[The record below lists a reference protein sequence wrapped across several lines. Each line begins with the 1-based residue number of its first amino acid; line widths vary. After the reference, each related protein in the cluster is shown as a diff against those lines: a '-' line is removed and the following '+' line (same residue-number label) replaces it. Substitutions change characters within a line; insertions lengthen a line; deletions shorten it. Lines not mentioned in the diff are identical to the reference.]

1 MKVFGFLFI
10 VGCHIWNILL
20 FIYTITNYNNLFEY
34 FNEYSFSVLFF
45 NVFIYIIV
53 MLNIFFIFF
62 MFNTKKLKTLN
73 EFKYTYNIQF
83 ISISLVLIFLSLA
96 GIPPI
101 SGFLSKFLVFIHIF
115 FKKNF
120 IIFLLFIFLNTFSI
134 YFYIQNLRFLISKK
148 ILNVFITKN
157 YFVFLKSSLVI
168 SVNIL
173 NFFNISSILY
183 VEELLFYFNL
193 VSSYI
198 LL

>member
-1 MKVFGFLFI
+1 M
-10 VGCHIWNILL
+10 
-20 FIYTITNYNNLFEY
+20 FEY

-45 NVFIYIIV
+45 NVFIYIIA
-53 MLNIFFIFF
+53 MLNVFFIFF

-83 ISISLVLIFLSLA
+83 ISISLVLILLSLA

-115 FKKNF
+115 FKNNF

-157 YFVFLKSSLVI
+157 YFVFLKSSLAI

>member
-1 MKVFGFLFI
+1 
-10 VGCHIWNILL
+10 
-20 FIYTITNYNNLFEY
+20 
-34 FNEYSFSVLFF
+34 
-45 NVFIYIIV
+45 
-53 MLNIFFIFF
+53 

-73 EFKYTYNIQF
+73 EFKYAYGIQF
-83 ISISLVLIFLSLA
+83 ISMSIVLVFLSLA

-148 ILNVFITKN
+148 ILNIFILKN
-157 YFVFLKSSLVI
+157 YFVILRSPLVVSI
-168 SVNIL
+168 NIL
-173 NFFNISSILY
+173 NFFNLSSILY

-198 LL
+198 FI